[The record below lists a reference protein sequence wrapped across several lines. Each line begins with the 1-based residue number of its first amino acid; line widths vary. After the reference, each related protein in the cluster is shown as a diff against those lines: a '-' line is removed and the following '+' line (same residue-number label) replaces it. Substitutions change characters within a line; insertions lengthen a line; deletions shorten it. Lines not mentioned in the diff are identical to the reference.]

1 MTATASAPAPA
12 RRHPFA
18 PDTFERVL
26 AAGAI
31 VLSACVL
38 VAVARGH
45 AQWGRVPWQV
55 WPHLVTILIALLLTP
70 TMLLRP
76 RGDRWHRRLGWV
88 WAGCMFATA
97 LVSFDLRTVNKGA
110 FSFIHLLS
118 LFTLVQVPRIVW
130 SARHHNVVAHRRAV
144 RAMVLG
150 ALLIAGFFTFPFNR
164 LLGQWLFG

>member
-1 MTATASAPAPA
+1 MTASAPASVLP
-12 RRHPFA
+12 RRRPFA

-31 VLSACVL
+31 LLSACVL
-38 VAVARGH
+38 IAVARGH
-45 AQWGRVPWQV
+45 ADWGRVPWQV
-55 WPHLVTILIALLLTP
+55 WPHLVTILVALLLTP

-76 RGDRWHRRLGWV
+76 RGDQWHRRLGWV

-97 LVSFDLRTVNKGA
+97 LVSFDLRTVNHGG
-110 FSFIHLLS
+110 FSLIHLLS

-130 SARHHNVVAHRRAV
+130 SARHHNVVGHRRAV

-164 LLGQWLFG
+164 LLGYWLFG